1 MSANVWR
8 RSCGGNYNKES
19 RHFVCEPNGRVAC
32 GGGMSTSAKHKGKV
46 YLVGA
51 GPGDLGL
58 VTLRAK
64 ECVEQADVIVYDH
77 LANPAILGWAPDN
90 VEIIY
95 AGKRAGE
102 RALNQEK
109 INAVLI
115 EKAREGKQIVRLKG
129 GDPFV
134 FGRGAEEAE
143 AIADAGIEFEIV
155 PGITSAI
162 AGPAYAGIPVTHRA
176 ENSHVTFFT
185 GHEDPAKAES
195 AIDYA
200 ALAKLGGT
208 QVMLMGVERIQSIT
222 REMLVNGVRADLPV
236 ALVRWATTGRQE
248 TLTGTLQDIGQRVVD
263 TRFEAPAVAVFGEVV
278 ALRESL
284 NWYEKRPLS
293 GKRIVVT
300 RTRKQAGAL
309 SSRLR
314 ALGAEIIELPTI
326 RIEPP
331 TNLREFAE
339 LVQDAHAY
347 DWIVFTSANGVEA
360 FFEIFFKLYDDT
372 REIGGTRIAA
382 IGPATAQRVA
392 DFHLHVDL
400 QPDEFVAESVIR
412 EFQKQGGVENL
423 RILLVRAEK
432 ARDVLTKQLSSLGA
446 IVDEALAYRTVPET
460 RDTTGAHRQLLEEGA
475 DLVTFTS
482 SSTVENFLALGL
494 PWPKGMQV
502 ASIGPI
508 TSKTAREHGLRIGI
522 EARRHDIGGLVE
534 AIEKFFERGKR

>member
-1 MSANVWR
+1 MSK
-8 RSCGGNYNKES
+8 SKSEDK
-19 RHFVCEPNGRVAC
+19 NGKC
-32 GGGMSTSAKHKGKV
+32 F
-46 YLVGA
+46 LVGA

-64 ECVEQADVIVYDH
+64 ECIEQADVIVHDH
-77 LANPAILGWAPDN
+77 LANPEMLGWARDGA
-90 VEIIY
+90 EIIY
-95 AGKRAGE
+95 AGKKAGE
-102 RALNQEK
+102 HALSQER
-109 INAVLI
+109 INALLV
-115 EKAREGKQIVRLKG
+115 EKARAGKEVVRLKG

-134 FGRGAEEAE
+134 FGRGAEEAK
-143 AIADAGIEFEIV
+143 AIVDAGIGFEIV

-185 GHEDPAKAES
+185 GHEGAEKTES

-208 QVMLMGVERIQSIT
+208 QVMLMGVERIESIA
-222 REMLVNGVRADLPV
+222 REMLKHGVSENLPV

-248 TLTGTLQDIGQRVVD
+248 TLTGTLGNIGRRVVNLG
-263 TRFEAPAVAVFGEVV
+263 FEAPAVAVFGEVV

-300 RTRKQAGAL
+300 RTRKQASAL
-309 SSRLR
+309 SSKLR
-314 ALGAEIIELPTI
+314 ALGADILELPTI

-331 TNLREFAE
+331 GDLRAFAE
-339 LVQDAHAY
+339 LVQDAHSY

-360 FFEIFFKLYDDT
+360 FFEIFFKLYDDG
-372 REIGGTRIAA
+372 REIGAARIAT
-382 IGPATAQRVA
+382 IGPATAQRVK

-400 QPDEFVAESVIR
+400 QPDEFVAEAVVR

-423 RILLVRAEK
+423 RILLARAEK
-432 ARDVLTKQLSSLGA
+432 ARDVLPKQLSKLGA
-446 IVDEALAYRTVPET
+446 IVDEAFAYRTVAET
-460 RDTTGAHRQLLEEGA
+460 RDETGARRRLLEEGA
-475 DLVTFTS
+475 DLITFTS

-494 PWPKGMQV
+494 TWPKRMQV
-502 ASIGPI
+502 ASIGPV
-508 TSKTAREHGLRIGI
+508 TSKTARDHGLKVTI
-522 EARRHDIGGLVE
+522 EAQRHDIEGLTD
-534 AIEKFFERGKR
+534 AICRFYSSRTGDE